1 MSKKLEYIASEI
13 KKNDEKLPACFT
25 AADCMYRTMLKNC
38 SFKHPCR
45 HKKDNNFTYVRNI
58 EGDAETYGENEEGKK
73 LARIVKTQTG
83 WKE

>member
-1 MSKKLEYIASEI
+1 MSKKLEYIASET

-45 HKKDNNFTYVRNI
+45 HKKDNNFTYVRNDNDDDEI
-58 EGDAETYGENEEGKK
+58 TTGDDIQGKK
-73 LARIVKTQTG
+73 LAKIIRQ
-83 WKE
+83 WR